1 MPVMFHMIIKRF
13 RQDFLNGHKIREEFE
28 QLEVCTEIMAHEV
41 PEHKMRMELT
51 IRALRFLSVTQ
62 RTGWHFHKNGKP
74 PGSEPPLLWKQRGE
88 PQNPSHIVIGQGHV
102 GDCSKCWN
110 SPLAF

>member
-1 MPVMFHMIIKRF
+1 MFHMIIKGF
-13 RQDFLNGHKIREEFE
+13 RLDFLNGHKIREEFE
-28 QLEVCTEIMAHEV
+28 QLEVCAEIMAHEV
-41 PEHKMRMELT
+41 PEHKMMMEVT
-51 IRALRFLSVTQ
+51 IPALRFLSVTQ

-74 PGSEPPLLWKQRGE
+74 PLLWKQSGE
-88 PQNPSHIVIGQGHV
+88 PQIPSHIVIGQGYV